1 MKEKDFIGKHLKRFV
16 VNDRIVWGNKL
27 IRSATLAV
35 VCLSFGTSLA
45 FAAGHTVQVCV
56 RDERGA
62 AITGA
67 LVQVHAASPQKV
79 IGDVSG
85 CASVEVQPGTR
96 VEITHAGFA
105 DVAESIGDQTQLTVV
120 MRVAA
125 VSEEVEVTAARLP
138 LALDASASSVRTM
151 TGQQLQEAPGFTLD
165 DQLRQVAG
173 FQLFRRTSSWVSNPT
188 TQGTSLRGLGSTA
201 VSRTLVL
208 TDQVP
213 LNDAFGGWIH
223 WNEIPE
229 LAVRDVELMR
239 GGASDLYGSSAIG
252 GVIDVIPVV
261 PQGFGYAA
269 DVSGAS
275 EATSSVNGLLTG
287 GGHGWSGLVATSLFR
302 TDGYILTAPAV
313 RGPIDMASNVHSQS
327 GRVEVRR
334 ALGSDGNV
342 FLLGNVLNEAR
353 GNGTPLQT
361 NATRLWR
368 YVGGANW
375 SPADAGRFL
384 LRLYGSDQNYR
395 QSFSSISTDRT
406 SEKLTSLQQV
416 PTQQLGGAAQWA
428 RGYGKFTVVAGG
440 DVLDTRATDNETSV
454 KSGVNQPTLSTSARQ
469 RDSGVYGELLWQP
482 STWSIA
488 LSSRLDRFGNY
499 DATLVGG
506 GAPPMTLP
514 VVQETVFDPRL
525 GIVKKVAG
533 GLSLTASGFR
543 AFRGPTLNELY
554 RKFQVGQQITL
565 ANGNLRSERATGFE
579 TGALMD
585 LSHWGSL
592 RGSYFWTQVNRPV
605 ASVAISSTPTTQLLQ
620 RENLGQLESRGL
632 TVEYELKPLS
642 FLMLTGGY
650 QYAVSTVTKFQA
662 DPTLVDKWT
671 PEVPRNSAT
680 LQARLHKDR
689 VGIFSVDLRTSGQ
702 SFDDSANQFR
712 LDGYA
717 QVDLYAEHDFG
728 RRWQVYSSVQNL
740 FNTEVQAGRT
750 PLLTLGAPRIVSG
763 GIRLH

>member
-1 MKEKDFIGKHLKRFV
+1 MRAAEKFRRRFAKAASETIGLYGEFM
-16 VNDRIVWGNKL
+16 L
-27 IRSATLAV
+27 IRYAASVA
-35 VCLSFGTSLA
+35 CLFCFLSTA
-45 FAAGHTVQVCV
+45 FAVPRNVQVCV
-56 RDERGA
+56 QDQRGDA
-62 AITGA
+62 LPGA
-67 LVQVHAASPQKV
+67 TVQVKINPQQTLLSQA
-79 IGDVSG
+79 DG
-85 CASVEVQPGTR
+85 CASVSADTGAQIEV
-96 VEITHAGFA
+96 THVGFA
-105 DVAESIGDQTQLTVV
+105 PALQTVGDLDRLVVVLRVATASESI
-120 MRVAA
+120 
-125 VSEEVEVTAARLP
+125 EVTAARTP

-151 TGQQLQEAPGFTLD
+151 TGEQLQEAPGFTLD
-165 DQLRQVAG
+165 DALRQVAG

-208 TDQVP
+208 SDQVP

-252 GVIDVIPVV
+252 GVIDVVPVV
-261 PQGFGYAA
+261 PQHFSYAA
-269 DVSGAS
+269 DVSGAN
-275 EATSSVNGLLTG
+275 EDTSSVNGLLTVG
-287 GGHGWSGLVATSLFR
+287 EHGWSGLAATSLFR
-302 TDGYILTAPAV
+302 TDGYILTAPSV
-313 RGPIDMASNVHSQS
+313 RGPIDTASNVHSQS
-327 GRVEVRR
+327 GRVDLRR
-334 ALGSDGNV
+334 ALGSDGSV

-353 GNGTPLQT
+353 GNGTPVQT

-368 YVGGANW
+368 YAGGANW

-395 QSFSSISTDRT
+395 QSFSSIAADRA
-406 SEKLTSLQQV
+406 SEKLTNLQRV
-416 PTQQLGGAAQWA
+416 PSQQIGGALQWA
-428 RGYGKFTVVAGG
+428 RGYAGKVTLVAGG
-440 DVLDTRATDNETSV
+440 DLIDTRATDDETSV
-454 KSGVNQPTLSTSARQ
+454 KSGVPQPTVSISARQ
-469 RDSGVYGELLWQP
+469 RGSGIYGEILWQP

-488 LSSRLDRFGNY
+488 FSSRLDRFGNL
-499 DATLVGG
+499 DAKQTTAASSSPLS
-506 GAPPMTLP
+506 

-579 TGALMD
+579 GGALMD
-585 LSHWGSL
+585 LSRWGSV

-620 RENLGQLESRGL
+620 RQNLGQLESRGL
-632 TVEYELKPLS
+632 TAEYELKPLA
-642 FLMLTGGY
+642 FLTLTGGY

-671 PEVPRNSAT
+671 AEVPRNSAT
-680 LQARLHKDR
+680 LQARFHKDK
-689 VGIFSVDLRTSGQ
+689 VGILSVDLRASGQ

-712 LDGYA
+712 LTGYA
-717 QVDLYAEHDFG
+717 QVDLYAEHAFG
-728 RRWQVYSSVQNL
+728 RRWQVYSSAQNL

-750 PLLTLGAPRIVSG
+750 PLLTLGAPRIVAIG
-763 GIRLH
+763 VRLH